1 MGVSGRGK
9 KFTLTIII
17 ETTPPQQ
24 CTYRRAIK
32 ITVDGP
38 RKKRELSKIYLRYES
53 EWLFDF
59 SSESKSDV
67 NDMQADESNFDA
79 DSDNET
85 RTTNISMITD
95 TKPTISQG

>member
-1 MGVSGRGK
+1 
-9 KFTLTIII
+9 
-17 ETTPPQQ
+17 
-24 CTYRRAIK
+24 
-32 ITVDGP
+32 
-38 RKKRELSKIYLRYES
+38 
-53 EWLFDF
+53 LFDF